1 MLREVLQAIESADG
15 AVHIGELS
23 QRLGIERSA
32 LEGMIDYWVHKG
44 RLQLRD
50 SDESDGSST
59 SGHCGPSCTGTATC
73 HFVARMPKTFSV
85 QLTLPQSD
93 EIR

>member
-1 MLREVLQAIESADG
+1 MLREVLQAIEGADG

-50 SDESDGSST
+50 SDEADGSST
-59 SGHCGPSCTGTATC
+59 SGHCGSSCTGTATC
-73 HFVARMPKTFSV
+73 HFVARMPKTFTV
-85 QLTLPQSD
+85 QLTIPHSEL
-93 EIR
+93 